1 MVSQTIICQGPSVV
15 YSEFGTVAEGREL
28 CYPLEQ
34 FLSRMIK
41 LKITYF

>member
-1 MVSQTIICQGPSVV
+1 MASQIILFQGPSVV
-15 YSEFGTVAEGREL
+15 YSEFGIVIEGREL

-41 LKITYF
+41 LKTNYS